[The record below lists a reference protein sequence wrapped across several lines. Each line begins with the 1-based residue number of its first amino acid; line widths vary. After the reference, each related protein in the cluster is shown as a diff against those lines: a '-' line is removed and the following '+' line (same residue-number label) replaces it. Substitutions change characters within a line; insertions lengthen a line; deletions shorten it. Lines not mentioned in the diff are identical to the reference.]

1 MSLFGKILALFNV
14 FAVLGAVA
22 LIGMDYAKRRSWEYA
37 VFRQELMMHGLPLD
51 DEERDGQG
59 RLLVE
64 KIGPQTQKELFG
76 GNAPLTT
83 QTAEVQRVQSNLR
96 GKIQSAGDKK
106 QQIYL
111 TARVLMPLAVSNE
124 QRARMIAYTTYL
136 RDDKS
141 FDRLKRMFA
150 YADQVA
156 SQPPPKDAK
165 RAKSYEEAFNDTLA
179 VQYTDPTGPLAEAFL
194 AVKKADPRAPVD
206 KALDQS
212 LDNQLTQLQGQFDQ
226 AFKEALERQP
236 SREGV
241 KSDPP
246 SIRKRAIA
254 HLLFNLMDALPNE
267 APGGAAPKL
276 EETPEYKRFLIVVGV
291 QAAASAVTNE
301 ANLLKD
307 IAEEVAHERL
317 RERSIFALE
326 HRKIVELIQNKSVAV
341 ERNGLV
347 YARKQKELADHEED
361 LKKRRLDVKYYQEQ
375 LTDVRQQTAAHLKE
389 LRTMSD
395 ALYKLRV
402 KLRDDTAENQR
413 LEKQIRVLEEGR

>member
-1 MSLFGKILALFNV
+1 
-14 FAVLGAVA
+14 
-22 LIGMDYAKRRSWEYA
+22 
-37 VFRQELMMHGLPLD
+37 
-51 DEERDGQG
+51 
-59 RLLVE
+59 
-64 KIGPQTQKELFG
+64 
-76 GNAPLTT
+76 
-83 QTAEVQRVQSNLR
+83 
-96 GKIQSAGDKK
+96 
-106 QQIYL
+106 
-111 TARVLMPLAVSNE
+111 
-124 QRARMIAYTTYL
+124 
-136 RDDKS
+136 
-141 FDRLKRMFA
+141 
-150 YADQVA
+150 
-156 SQPPPKDAK
+156 
-165 RAKSYEEAFNDTLA
+165 
-179 VQYTDPTGPLAEAFL
+179 
-194 AVKKADPRAPVD
+194 
-206 KALDQS
+206 
-212 LDNQLTQLQGQFDQ
+212 
-226 AFKEALERQP
+226 
-236 SREGV
+236 
-241 KSDPP
+241 
-246 SIRKRAIA
+246 
-254 HLLFNLMDALPNE
+254 
-267 APGGAAPKL
+267 
-276 EETPEYKRFLIVVGV
+276 V